1 LTVVVVF
8 PQPPF
13 WFTIAM
19 TRIGIPSP
27 DGASLIA
34 WAIRHRR

>member
-1 LTVVVVF
+1 VVVF

-19 TRIGIPSP
+19 TRIDTPP
-27 DGASLIA
+27 DGASPIA
-34 WAIRHRR
+34 WAIHHRR